1 MDKFTIE
8 GGKIDEVI
16 LELLIRINS
25 RQRALDEYIL
35 NRDAKNEA
43 ELKEA
48 YYHFDKSI
56 WFHREEILKYLLSHY
71 ADLKGI
77 LPPKVDP
84 PKD

>member
-1 MDKFTIE
+1 MDNFTIK
-8 GGKIDEVI
+8 GDKANEVI
-16 LELLIRINS
+16 IELLIRINS

-35 NRDAKNEA
+35 NRDTNNEA
-43 ELKEA
+43 DLKEA

-56 WFHREEILKYLLSHY
+56 WFHREEILNYLLSHY

-84 PKD
+84 PRE